1 MLVLVGMDQERFSSV
16 LFLDFI
22 FGGSNWQIENIIRAR
37 EIDDGVSRVVFEFI
51 KCKEG
56 SGLTYLSLK
65 ARRIRSTSS
74 SRIKSLASFA
84 TACSRS
90 LLLDMVRL
98 RKDGI
103 GCRV

>member
-1 MLVLVGMDQERFSSV
+1 MLVLVGMDQERLSAV
-16 LFLDFI
+16 LLLDFI
-22 FGGSNWQIENIIRAR
+22 FGGSNWQIEYIIRAG
-37 EIDDGVSRVVFEFI
+37 EIGNNVSRVVFE
-51 KCKEG
+51 CKEG